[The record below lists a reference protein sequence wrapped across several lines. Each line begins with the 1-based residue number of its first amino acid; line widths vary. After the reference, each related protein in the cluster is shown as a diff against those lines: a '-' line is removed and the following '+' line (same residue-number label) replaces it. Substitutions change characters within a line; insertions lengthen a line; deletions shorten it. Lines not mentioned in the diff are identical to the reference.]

1 MLIARI
7 ARVEI
12 SGPSR
17 RDELRRQPRP
27 ERGVVLVVSRDAVGA
42 ALVGALV
49 ETLGYLVQ
57 FVIPPESVDD
67 AMRRVR
73 PSVAM
78 VDCEDPAALTTEV
91 IGRARMRGISV
102 LLFGSREVTRQ
113 MRELAEHFGLHSII
127 MPASAQHLEEELLK
141 SRG

>member
-1 MLIARI
+1 M
-7 ARVEI
+7 
-12 SGPSR
+12 
-17 RDELRRQPRP
+17 
-27 ERGVVLVVSRDAVGA
+27 LVVSRDAVGA

-78 VDCEDPAALTTEV
+78 VDCEDPEALTTEV

-102 LLFGSREVTRQ
+102 LLFGSQEVTRQ
-113 MRELAEHFGLHSII
+113 MRELAERFGLHSII
-127 MPASAQHLEEELLK
+127 MPATAQHLEEELLK